1 MIHVVHLRTSF
12 DERPNRSIRSFDGF
26 WELIHILRLDD
37 GFEIIFKDFR
47 KVVCKKSVS
56 IASTV
61 FY

>member
-12 DERPNRSIRSFDGF
+12 DERPNRSVCSFDGF
-26 WELIHILRLDD
+26 WELIHVLGLDN

-47 KVVCKKSVS
+47 KVVCKKSAF

-61 FY
+61 LY